1 MKSRIDKTEYS
12 FFIDDYNGKYWC
24 KNGMYHRDRDLPAL
38 IFNDGSMYWWNNG
51 ELIRDVGNE
60 IEI

>member
-1 MKSRIDKTEYS
+1 MKSRIVKTEYS
-12 FFIDDYNGKYWC
+12 FFIDDYNNKYWY
-24 KNGMYHRDRDLPAL
+24 KHGMYHRDRDLPAL